1 MPDSGLTKNVF
12 LRKSVKVSFSGSPQ
26 HPKSN
31 KPTSYRYDTFLNASQ
46 KSIIKVSLK
55 CHAALRHPEISKP
68 QSLARITK
76 LMKQATIVPNRGKQR
91 TQVGQAACPKW
102 ASSVPKTEP
111 KVSIRRNTRKG
122 NEKKRHLNKLFP
134 VDEE

>member
-1 MPDSGLTKNVF
+1 MPLCVIWRFPNHNHREGLQN
-12 LRKSVKVSFSGSPQ
+12 
-26 HPKSN
+26 
-31 KPTSYRYDTFLNASQ
+31 
-46 KSIIKVSLK
+46 
-55 CHAALRHPEISKP
+55 
-68 QSLARITK
+68 

-91 TQVGQAACPKW
+91 SQVGQAACPKW

>member
-31 KPTSYRYDTFLNASQ
+31 KPTSYRYDTFLNALQ

-55 CHAALRHPEISKP
+55 YHAALRHLEIP
-68 QSLARITK
+68 NHNHREGLQN

-91 TQVGQAACPKW
+91 SQVGQAACPKW
-102 ASSVPKTEP
+102 ASSVPQTEP

-134 VDEE
+134 VDKE

>member
-31 KPTSYRYDTFLNASQ
+31 KPTSYRYDTFLNALQ

-55 CHAALRHPEISKP
+55 CHAALRHPEVTVTVDLYTLGIVFFN
-68 QSLARITK
+68 RK
-76 LMKQATIVPNRGKQR
+76 LHKKDYIVY
-91 TQVGQAACPKW
+91 
-102 ASSVPKTEP
+102 
-111 KVSIRRNTRKG
+111 
-122 NEKKRHLNKLFP
+122 F
-134 VDEE
+134 